1 MLVLAALLPLTVWQT
16 VHSEAIVEARAAYNG
31 RAAPLHLHSLW
42 ASARQAWDGGRPTA
56 DPAGKGRPDYR
67 LALRRAL
74 DQLDQLP
81 GDAEAARL
89 AALSLS
95 KLDYAVRAE
104 PYFQLAREGGTLS
117 PDDLHARAL
126 GLARGNQRDLAITA
140 YQEILAVRPEDADAL
155 QRLAALYYSKSRLN
169 EALETAERLAKI
181 PGSAV
186 AGYALIGIVHH
197 DEHRLEQ
204 AVAAGERVLDLN
216 PDLSE
221 LSLPPSLFY
230 SDLAQDLIDLG
241 RPADA
246 RRHLQRALSRSDD
259 PVLINL
265 LGVTHKREGNGAE
278 AALCWKRATEA
289 DPKLAGPWLNLGLQ
303 ALEEDRVAD
312 AVSSLEK
319 ANALD
324 RDSLEPTYQLSLA
337 YRRAGRE
344 RDAERFRKRADE
356 IRRKLAADSRPR
368 RSSQA
373 ASP

>member
-1 MLVLAALLPLTVWQT
+1 MLVLAALLPLTVWQA
-16 VHSEAIVEARAAYNG
+16 VHSEALVEARAAYNG

-42 ASARQAWDGGRPTA
+42 AKVRQAWNGDRPVA
-56 DPAGKGRPDYR
+56 DPGDKGRPDYR

-74 DQLDQLP
+74 DELDRRP
-81 GDAEAARL
+81 GNAEAARL
-89 AALSLS
+89 AGLSLS

-104 PYFQLAREGGTLS
+104 PYFRSARDGGTLS
-117 PDDLHARAL
+117 LDDLHTRAL
-126 GLARGNQRDLAITA
+126 GLARGNQRDLAIAA

-155 QRLAALYYSKSRLN
+155 QRLAALYYSKSRLT
-169 EALETAERLAKI
+169 EALEAAERLAKI
-181 PGSAV
+181 PGGAV

-204 AVAAGERVLDLN
+204 AVAASERVLELD
-216 PDLSE
+216 PELSA

-246 RRHLQRALSRSDD
+246 RRHLQRALSRRDD
-259 PVLINL
+259 PVLLNL

-278 AALCWKRATEA
+278 ATLCWKRASEA

-319 ANALD
+319 AHALD

-337 YRRAGRE
+337 YRRAGRD

-356 IRRKLAADSRPR
+356 IRRKLVADSRPR
-368 RSSQA
+368 RSSQT